1 MYRYLIRDL
10 LYLHEEGEV
19 LYLRCPFQAQISA
32 GKRVAG
38 ANITEGVGFLQLSSD
53 NKFLYIAK
61 ILLQDAFHS
70 SLSSPLYA
78 AKLTDKASECSVLHL
93 FMQRT
98 RRTLTTRNLHI
109 PVYFSGSVLIF
120 FSREGAA
127 RAEEH
132 KKHFREQHVYSNKI
146 LKIVFQICEGD
157 M

>member
-38 ANITEGVGFLQLSSD
+38 ANITEGVGFLQLSSG

-120 FSREGAA
+120 FPEKVQLGLRSTRSISGSSMYIPT
-127 RAEEH
+127 R
-132 KKHFREQHVYSNKI
+132 F
-146 LKIVFQICEGD
+146 
-157 M
+157 